1 MHFEVISE
9 HTENVLNLM
18 MDKAIREDD
27 PAYGH
32 LADTW
37 YTMAEGA
44 LSFGRSW
51 QTVVLTHLQRIKEE
65 WQRAFAILLT

>member
-27 PAYGH
+27 PAY
-32 LADTW
+32 
-37 YTMAEGA
+37 
-44 LSFGRSW
+44 
-51 QTVVLTHLQRIKEE
+51 
-65 WQRAFAILLT
+65 